1 MLRAVEE
8 RFLDFMEEDVADA
21 LERWRGG
28 WQGTRRVVVASR
40 VGEVVGEETRA
51 VLEGA
56 GLEVYPTT
64 LRDER
69 GDLTEAVREAEVMIS
84 GGSPLDVEVFAGTP
98 QLRFLLRPYV
108 GYDDIE
114 VDAATERGI
123 LVANVPDTFVQEV
136 ADHTLALLLAAQR
149 HLPRMDAFVRDG
161 RWARGEQARATAHPV
176 RRLSTMTLGLVGF
189 GGIARLV
196 TQRAQG
202 FGLRILATDPY
213 VSPEAAAEHGVSLVP
228 LEELLAESDIVSLH
242 VFLNAETR
250 HLIDAE
256 RLAMMKPEAIL
267 VNTSRGPVVDEAA
280 LVEALR
286 AGRLAGAALDVFEQ
300 EPLDAASPLIGMENV
315 ILLPHYASYSDEG
328 DALHRQRVGR
338 LALQAASGGFPERK
352 VIINKGL
359 YDALAAMPELASVTR
374 H

>member
-1 MLRAVEE
+1 M
-8 RFLDFMEEDVADA
+8 
-21 LERWRGG
+21 GP
-28 WQGTRRVVVASR
+28 
-40 VGEVVGEETRA
+40 VVGEETRT

-56 GLEVYPTT
+56 GLEVYLTT

-69 GDLTEAVREAEVMIS
+69 GDLSQAVREAEVMIS
-84 GGSPLDVEVFAGTP
+84 GGSPLDVEVFEATSK
-98 QLRFLLRPYV
+98 LRFLLRPYV

-149 HLPRMDAFVRDG
+149 RLPRMDRFVRDG
-161 RWARGEQARATAHPV
+161 RWAGGEQARPAAYPV

-189 GGIARLV
+189 GAIARLV
-196 TQRAQG
+196 TQRAHG
-202 FGLRILATDPY
+202 FGVRILATDPY
-213 VSPEAAAEHGVSLVP
+213 VSPEAAAEHGVTLVP

-250 HLIDAE
+250 HLMNAE

-267 VNTSRGPVVDEAA
+267 INTSRGPVVDEAA
-280 LVEALR
+280 LIEALR
-286 AGRLAGAALDVFEQ
+286 SGRLGGAALDVFEQ
-300 EPLDAASPLIGMENV
+300 EPLDAASPLIGMQNV

-328 DALHRQRVGR
+328 DSLHRERVGR
-338 LALQAASGGFPERK
+338 LAVQAASGGLPERK

-374 H
+374 Y

>member
-1 MLRAVEE
+1 
-8 RFLDFMEEDVADA
+8 VADA

-28 WQGTRRVVVASR
+28 WRGSQQVVVASE
-40 VGEVVGEETRA
+40 VGSVVGAETQS
-51 VLEGA
+51 VLAGA
-56 GLEVYPTT
+56 GLAVSWTH

-69 GDLTEAVREAEVMIS
+69 GDVSPAVREAEVMIS
-84 GGSPLDVEVFAGTP
+84 GGSPLDVEVFEATP
-98 QLRFLLRPYV
+98 KLRFLLRPYV
-108 GYDDIE
+108 GYDDIQ

-136 ADHTLALLLAAQR
+136 ADHTLALVLAAQR
-149 HLPRMDAFVRDG
+149 RLPRMDGFVRDG

-189 GGIARLV
+189 GAIARLV
-196 TQRAQG
+196 TQRAHA
-202 FGLRILATDPY
+202 FGLRIVACDPY
-213 VSPEAAAEHGVSLVP
+213 VSPDTAAEHGVTLVR
-228 LEELLAESDIVSLH
+228 LEELLAGSDIVSLH

-256 RLAMMKPEAIL
+256 RLAMMKPDAIL
-267 VNTSRGPVVDEAA
+267 VNTSRGPVVNEAA

-286 AGRLAGAALDVFEQ
+286 SGRLAGAALDVFEQ
-300 EPLDAASPLIGMENV
+300 EPLGPTSPLIGLPNV

-328 DALHRQRVGR
+328 DALHRQRVGQ
-338 LALQAASGGFPERK
+338 LALQAALGGLPERK

-359 YDALAAMPELASVTR
+359 YDALAAMPELAGVTR
-374 H
+374 Y